1 MPANVIF
8 SLIQDIIV
16 REVEEVNALSH
27 DHRLDVYDP
36 NIQRTLKLFVVLSR
50 ASRSLMDTAQQDMK
64 RYELNP
70 SEFAVLELLYHKG
83 PTPIQQIGQKILL
96 ASGTMTYVIDKLSS
110 KGLIV
115 RKASELDRRVIDIE
129 LTESGETLME
139 SVFPE
144 HAKVIH
150 EACSPL
156 TAEEQDTLIGLLKKL
171 GKSPLS

>member
-1 MPANVIF
+1 MSNDNRI
-8 SLIQDIIV
+8 
-16 REVEEVNALSH
+16 
-27 DHRLDVYDP
+27 DVYDP
-36 NIQRTLKLFVVLSR
+36 DIQRALKLFVVLSR

-70 SEFAVLELLYHKG
+70 SEFAVLELLFHKG

-115 RKASELDRRVIDIE
+115 RQASAMDRRVINIQ
-129 LTESGETLME
+129 LTAEGEKLMDC
-139 SVFPE
+139 VFPE
-144 HAKVIH
+144 HAQVINN
-150 EACSPL
+150 ACSRL
-156 TAEEQDTLIGLLKKL
+156 SAEEQDTLIELLKKL